1 MEDKLKQEIVLGER
15 CAIELNATFKMLRI
29 CVSIYLVW
37 VLFSLY
43 KQILEL
49 FNGAGGAYI
58 QSNFILKY
66 KIIPVAYLLQSIV
79 ILIGIYYQ
87 FNSFKMQRDAL
98 YLSDSTLF
106 VKSYTFFRK
115 GLMAS
120 LIATL
125 ITILIYVAFKFFGF
139 TSKF

>member
-1 MEDKLKQEIVLGER
+1 LGER

>member
-1 MEDKLKQEIVLGER
+1 MEDKLKQEIVLGEN

-66 KIIPVAYLLQSIV
+66 KIIPIAYLLQSIV

-87 FNSFKMQRDAL
+87 FKSFKMQRDAL
-98 YLSDSTLF
+98 YLSDSTSF